1 MKDPNRHQQEVG
13 RLTVELQS
21 IRHALV
27 DSCPPLGYMETVGSR
42 HGEVPIHPWV
52 GEGREVKDM
61 LYRQAEIINR
71 LVELAIYKD
80 KNKR

>member
-1 MKDPNRHQQEVG
+1 MKDPNKHQQEVG
-13 RLTVELQS
+13 RLSEELQS

-27 DSCPPLGYMETVGSR
+27 DSCPPLGYVETGV
-42 HGEVPIHPWV
+42 H
-52 GEGREVKDM
+52 EGREVKDM